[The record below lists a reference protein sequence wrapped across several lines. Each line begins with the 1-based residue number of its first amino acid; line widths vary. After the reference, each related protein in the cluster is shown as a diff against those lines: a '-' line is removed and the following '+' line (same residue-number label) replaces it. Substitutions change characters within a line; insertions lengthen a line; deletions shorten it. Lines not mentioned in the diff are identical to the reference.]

1 MNGVPISPEMKIPV
15 FITARLGST
24 RLPGKHLLPIFG
36 KPIIEHMI
44 MRVKRAKLPV
54 FFVLCTTILP
64 EDDAFIE
71 IAHRCN
77 IELFRGDP
85 TDILKRW
92 LDAADHFHVQYFI
105 SAEADDVFCDPEY
118 IDLIIEEFQ
127 KKSYDYITC
136 RGLPFGVTPTGIN
149 VEALRK
155 ICELKE
161 ENDTEGQERFFTKT
175 GLFKVNNIDIVD
187 PDKLNPE
194 VRMTLDYPEDYE
206 FFKEVFKYLYR
217 GNDNFSLTE
226 ILHLLKE
233 HPEIIEI
240 NKKMQLEY
248 AQRYNRK
255 YGNVQ
260 LKVKPLKE

>member
-1 MNGVPISPEMKIPV
+1 MNFVPNSPESKIPV

-44 MRVKRAKLPV
+44 MRVREAKLPV

-64 EDDAFIE
+64 EDEAFVE

-77 IELFRGDP
+77 IEMFRGHP

-92 LDAADHFHVQYFI
+92 LDAADQFHVQYFI

-118 IDLIIEEFQ
+118 IDLIIEEFR
-127 KKSYDYITC
+127 KSSSDYITC

-149 VEALRK
+149 VGALRK

-161 ENDTEGQERFFTKT
+161 ESDTEGQERFFTKT
-175 GLFKVNNIDIVD
+175 GLFSVKYIDIIN
-187 PDKLNPE
+187 PAIMHPE

-206 FFKEVFKYLYR
+206 FFKEVFNHLYH
-217 GNDNFSLTE
+217 GDDNFSLSE
-226 ILHLLKE
+226 ILNLLKE

-240 NKKMQLEY
+240 NKKKQLEY

-255 YGNVQ
+255 YGKVQ
-260 LKVKPLKE
+260 LKGEPLEE